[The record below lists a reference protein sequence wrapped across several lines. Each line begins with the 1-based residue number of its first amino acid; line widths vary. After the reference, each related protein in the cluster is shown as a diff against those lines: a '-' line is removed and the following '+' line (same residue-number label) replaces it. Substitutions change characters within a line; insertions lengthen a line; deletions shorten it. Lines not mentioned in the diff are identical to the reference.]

1 MALLTYRLNFHPLAK
16 YPGPLLGRLTDL
28 YSVYHAWTGQ
38 RHLNLYRLHQN
49 HGDIVRYG
57 PNSISINTNTALQT
71 IYSFKANVRK
81 ANFYS
86 VFPATKGSWS
96 THSAI
101 DKNLHARKRRVLS
114 QAFSDSAMRGLQ
126 PHILQ
131 VIETFCCAI
140 GGYPPGTD
148 LEKEKKHD
156 GWSKPRDMA
165 SWANYMSYDVLGD
178 ICYGASFDTL
188 TREDN
193 RFAIKLVQT
202 SSRFHYLTAQM
213 PVLKKLGLDRLLFGD
228 MRKQR
233 QRFMAYSRARLTER
247 MKLGVDND
255 RRDFFYYL
263 LKARDPETGQGFG
276 TQELWGESNVLLIA
290 GTSLDFLASQS
301 ANTLLTTPSSRFRHN
316 LHSSLLHPASSPL
329 LPNSSSRSHI
339 PHP

>member
-1 MALLTYRLNFHPLAK
+1 MALIAYRLIFHPLAK

-38 RHLNLYRLHQN
+38 RHLNLYHLHQKY
-49 HGDIVRYG
+49 GDIVRYG
-57 PNSISINTNTALQT
+57 PNSVSINTNTALQT

-126 PHILQ
+126 PHILE
-131 VIETFCCAI
+131 VIETFCCAV
-140 GGYPPGTD
+140 GDYPPGTD
-148 LEKEKKHD
+148 LEKKEKKQQD
-156 GWSKPRDMA
+156 SWSKPKDMA

-188 TREDN
+188 TRSDN

-228 MRKQR
+228 MRNQR
-233 QRFMAYSRARLTER
+233 QRFMAYSRARLAER

-290 GTSLDFLASQS
+290 GRPFHL
-301 ANTLLTTPSSRFRHN
+301 TPSS
-316 LHSSLLHPASSPL
+316 
-329 LPNSSSRSHI
+329 PNQRLMC
-339 PHP
+339 